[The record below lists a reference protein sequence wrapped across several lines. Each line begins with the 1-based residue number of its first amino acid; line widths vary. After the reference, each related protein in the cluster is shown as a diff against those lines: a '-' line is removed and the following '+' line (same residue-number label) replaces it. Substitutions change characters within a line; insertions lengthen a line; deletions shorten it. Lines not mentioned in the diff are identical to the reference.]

1 MLVQMMKAM
10 QRHGC
15 TDFTLTQQAEQ
26 LLRDGALQD
35 YPNAFA
41 PDKKSQGC
49 SKEFVPE
56 PVSKFQFYPKSITH
70 DIISEPLQ
78 EHASVRA
85 RPAPVA
91 PGLNEDLDT
100 TQVRK
105 TNVSVQAYV
114 VLMTE
119 ICLIFW
125 ERKTMRRARQP
136 KYRTQHKT

>member
-1 MLVQMMKAM
+1 MMKAM
-10 QRHGC
+10 HRHGC
-15 TDFTLTQQAEQ
+15 ADFTLTQQAEQ
-26 LLRDGALQD
+26 LLRDEALQE
-35 YPNAFA
+35 YSNAFT
-41 PDKKSQGC
+41 PDKNSQGC

-105 TNVSVQAYV
+105 TNVFK
-114 VLMTE
+114 LTW
-119 ICLIFW
+119 F
-125 ERKTMRRARQP
+125 
-136 KYRTQHKT
+136 